1 MGNKGCSF
9 SGTLIPSVKLA
20 KSTSRIDMN
29 ASLNANA
36 KLSLRGFTNCP
47 YQAEIN
53 MSKQRNKACGADI
66 HKNKIVATILSLSGT
81 KNQAEFGTTLP
92 ELLRFKAWLI
102 HNDCNVIAME
112 STGTYWIP
120 VYSVLEGSMEVIV
133 ANPYMIK
140 HIPGKK
146 TDLIDADWLAE
157 LCLKDLIIPSRIFPK
172 EDRALRSL
180 TRAREGLVKIRTQF
194 KNKIHRDIYSSHI
207 KLSSVVTDIFGN
219 SGMHI
224 LMGMLDDRSIDEIIQ
239 GIPSGR
245 VKKNAGK
252 IKESIENNLDPSQ
265 IFLIESCLDL
275 VGNVQDKIDM
285 IDADLKRKIRT
296 RQNDMKIAM
305 SIPGIEFISAA
316 TILAEIGN
324 YRDFSSPEQLA
335 SYFGIVPFVNQ
346 SADKLHTGC
355 ITKHGS
361 KHLRWIM
368 VQVAHAAS
376 KKIGSK
382 LRKFYLRVRARRGA
396 NVAIVALARK
406 ILCILHHLLIN
417 QEMYE
422 EPGGPNKTKPVKLD
436 QSSSQK
442 ELTAQEMIDVLRRS
456 GYEVRKIQL
465 GACG

>member
-1 MGNKGCSF
+1 MG
-9 SGTLIPSVKLA
+9 
-20 KSTSRIDMN
+20 
-29 ASLNANA
+29 
-36 KLSLRGFTNCP
+36 
-47 YQAEIN
+47 
-53 MSKQRNKACGADI
+53 KQRDIACGADI
-66 HKNKIVATILSLSGT
+66 HKNTIVATILSLTGT
-81 KNQAEFGTTLP
+81 KNQAKFGTTLS

-102 HNDCNVIAME
+102 DNGCDVVAME

-120 VYSVLEGSMEVIV
+120 VHSVLEGSIEVIV

-146 TDLIDADWLAE
+146 TDLIDSDWLAE
-157 LCLKDLIIPSRIFPK
+157 LCLKDLIVSSRIFPK

-180 TRAREGLVKIRTQF
+180 TRAREGLVKIRTQL
-194 KNKIHRDIYSSHI
+194 KNRIHRDLSSSHI
-207 KLSSVVTDIFGN
+207 KLSSVVTDIFGK

-224 LMGMLDDRSIDEIIQ
+224 LRGLLDDQSIDEIIK

-245 VKKNAGK
+245 VKKNADM
-252 IKESIENNLDPSQ
+252 IKESIENNLDSSQ
-265 IFLIESCLDL
+265 IFLIESSLEL
-275 VGNVQDKIDM
+275 MGSVQANINR
-285 IDADLKRKIRT
+285 IDADMNRRIRT
-296 RQNDMKIAM
+296 RLNDLKIAM
-305 SIPGIEFISAA
+305 SIPGIDFISAV
-316 TILAEIGN
+316 TILAELGN
-324 YRDFSSPEQLA
+324 YRNFSSSERLA

-346 SADKLHTGC
+346 SADKLRTGC

-406 ILCILHHLLIN
+406 ILCILHHLLMN

-422 EPGGPNKTKPVKLD
+422 EPGVVKRTRLLRLD
-436 QSSSQK
+436 QSSPHR
-442 ELTAQEMIDVLRRS
+442 EFTAHEMIDILQQS
-456 GYEVRKIQL
+456 GYEVRKIDR

>member
-1 MGNKGCSF
+1 MG
-9 SGTLIPSVKLA
+9 
-20 KSTSRIDMN
+20 
-29 ASLNANA
+29 
-36 KLSLRGFTNCP
+36 
-47 YQAEIN
+47 
-53 MSKQRNKACGADI
+53 KQRNKACGADI
-66 HKNKIVATILSLSGT
+66 HKNTIVATILSLAGT
-81 KNQAEFGTTLP
+81 KNQAEFGTTLS

-102 HNDCNVIAME
+102 DNGCEVVAME

-120 VYSVLEGSMEVIV
+120 IYSILEGHIEVLV

-146 TDLIDADWLAE
+146 TDLTDSEWLAE
-157 LCLKDLIIPSRIFPK
+157 LCLKDLMVPSRIFPK
-172 EDRALRSL
+172 EDRVLRSL
-180 TRAREGLVKIRTQF
+180 TRAREGLVKIRTQL
-194 KNKIHRDIYSSHI
+194 KNRIHRDLSSSHI
-207 KLSSVVTDIFGN
+207 KLSSVVTDIFGK

-224 LMGMLDDRSIDEIIQ
+224 LRGLLDDRSIDEIID

-245 VKKNAGK
+245 VKKNAAK
-252 IKESIENNLDPSQ
+252 IKESIENNLDSSQ
-265 IFLIESCLDL
+265 IFLIESSLDL
-275 VGNVQDKIDM
+275 MRYVQDKIDM

-296 RQNDMKIAM
+296 RLNDLEIAM
-305 SIPGIEFISAA
+305 SVPGIEFTSAV
-316 TILAEIGN
+316 TVLAEMGD
-324 YRDFSSPEQLA
+324 YRNFRSPEKLA

-346 SADKLHTGC
+346 SADRLHTGC

-382 LRKFYLRVRARRGA
+382 LRKFYLRVRARGGA

-406 ILCILHHLLIN
+406 ILCILHHLLMN

-422 EPGGPNKTKPVKLD
+422 EPGVAKRTRAVRVD
-436 QSSSQK
+436 QASSQRAI
-442 ELTAQEMIDVLRRS
+442 TAQEMIDILRRS
-456 GYEVRKIQL
+456 GYEVRKIDR